1 MHRRTLLAAAG
12 PFAATLGVLGR
23 AGPASAQTPG
33 VTATEIKIGQ
43 TEAYSG
49 PASAYGAIGR
59 GLVAFFKRVNDGG
72 GVAGRRI
79 NFISVDDGYL
89 PPKTV
94 EQTRRLVEQEGVSF
108 MLNGLGTPTNS
119 AVQRY
124 LNQKK
129 VPQLFV
135 SSGADKWAN
144 PKEFPWTIG
153 WQPSYRTEA
162 QIYAKYILDKKPEG
176 KVAVLYQNDDFGKDY
191 LAGLRDI
198 LGDKYDRM
206 VVKAVSY
213 EVTDPTIDSQAVTM
227 QGSGADV
234 LVTAATPKFAAQIIR
249 KIYDLGWAPLHL
261 MTDVSI
267 SVGAVITPA
276 GPDRAVGLVA
286 AAYLKDVG
294 DPGMKDDPG
303 LKEWLAFMKEYM
315 PNADVTDSNYAY
327 AYGIGGTI
335 LQVLKQCDGNFTR
348 ENVMKQATSLHDL
361 RLPML
366 LPGIVVSTSPT
377 NYHPIRQ
384 MQMVR
389 WTGTRWELFGDL
401 IEGAGA

>member
-1 MHRRTLLAAAG
+1 MYRRTLLTAAG
-12 PFAATLGVLGR
+12 SLAALSR
-23 AGPASAQTPG
+23 IGPARAQAPG

-59 GLVAFFKRVNDGG
+59 GLVAYFKRVNDQGG
-72 GVAGRRI
+72 IAGRRI

-89 PPKTV
+89 PPKAV

-108 MLNGLGTPTNS
+108 LLNGLGTPSNS
-119 AVQRY
+119 AVQKY

-162 QIYAKYILDKKPEG
+162 QVYAKYILQNKPDG
-176 KVAVLYQNDDFGKDY
+176 KLAVLYQNDDFGKDY
-191 LAGLRDI
+191 VAGLRDV
-198 LGDKYDRM
+198 LGDRYDRM
-206 VVKAVSY
+206 LAKAVSY
-213 EVTDPTIDSQAVTM
+213 EVTDPTIDSQVVTL

-234 LVTAATPKFAAQIIR
+234 LVTAATPKFAAQTIR
-249 KIYDLGWAPLHL
+249 KIYDLNWKPLHFL
-261 MTDVSI
+261 TNVSG
-267 SVGAVITPA
+267 SVASVINPA
-276 GPDRAVGLVA
+276 GPERAVGIVLGG
-286 AAYLKDVG
+286 YLKEISDPAWSD
-294 DPGMKDDPG
+294 DPGMN
-303 LKEWLAFMKEYM
+303 EWRAFMKEYM
-315 PNADVTDSNYAY
+315 PDADMADANYAY
-327 AYGIGGTI
+327 SYAVGGTTV
-335 LQVLKQCDGNFTR
+335 QMLKQCDGNFSR
-348 ENVMKQATSLHDL
+348 ENILKQATNLQNL
-361 RLPML
+361 QLPTL
-366 LPGIVVSTSPT
+366 LPGITVSTSPT

-384 MQMVR
+384 LQLQR
-389 WTGTRWELFGDL
+389 WNGTRWERFGNV

>member
-12 PFAATLGVLGR
+12 SLAAVSRT
-23 AGPASAQTPG
+23 GPACAQAPG

-59 GLVAFFKRVNDGG
+59 GLTAFFKRVNDQGG
-72 GVAGRRI
+72 IAGRRI

-89 PPKTV
+89 PPKAV

-108 MLNGLGTPTNS
+108 MLNGLGTPSNS
-119 AVQRY
+119 AVQKY

-144 PKEFPWTIG
+144 PKDFPWTIG

-162 QIYAKYILDKKPEG
+162 QVYAKYILQNKPDG
-176 KVAVLYQNDDFGKDY
+176 KLAVLYQNDDFGKDY
-191 LAGLRDI
+191 VTGLRDV
-198 LGDKYDRM
+198 LGDRYDRM
-206 VVKAVSY
+206 LAKAVSY
-213 EVTDPTIDSQAVTM
+213 EVTDPTIDSQVVTL

-234 LVTAATPKFAAQIIR
+234 LVTAATPKFAAQTIR
-249 KIYDLGWAPLHL
+249 KIYDLSWKPLHL
-261 MTDVSI
+261 LTDVSG
-267 SVGAVITPA
+267 SVASVINPA
-276 GPDRAVGLVA
+276 GPERAVGIVLGG
-286 AAYLKDVG
+286 YLKEISDPAWSD
-294 DPGMKDDPG
+294 DPGMN
-303 LKEWLAFMKEYM
+303 EWRAFMKEYM
-315 PNADVTDSNYAY
+315 PDSDVADANYAFS
-327 AYGIGGTI
+327 YGIGGTAV
-335 LQVLKQCDGNFTR
+335 QMLKQCDSNFSR
-348 ENVMKQATSLHDL
+348 ENILKQATNLQSLQ
-361 RLPML
+361 LPTL
-366 LPGIVVSTSPT
+366 LPGITVSTSPT

-384 MQMVR
+384 LQLQR
-389 WTGTRWELFGDL
+389 WNGTRWERFGNV